1 MKEWLWHLTQHASL
15 SQWIFGWIFF
25 QWIYGC
31 DMWLNMSP
39 FHNESMVVTFDSMF
53 PFHNESMVV
62 AFDSMCLL
70 FTANLWLWHVTKKC
84 LPLTV
89 ILWLWHLTQSVSL
102 SQWIYS
108 CGIWFN
114 VSFWQRIYDCDIWLN
129 MSPFH
134 SKSKVVLSKWIYLYK
149 CLVWTLNKGKLLILF
164 LVFNIKIHIT
174 SIVPEE
180 GWGWAA

>member
-1 MKEWLWHLTQHASL
+1 MP
-15 SQWIFGWIFF
+15 
-25 QWIYGC
+25 
-31 DMWLNMSP
+31 P
-39 FHNESMVVTFDSMF
+39 FHNEFLVEFFFNESMVVTFDSMF

-108 CGIWFN
+108 CGIWLN
-114 VSFWQRIYDCDIWLN
+114 VSFRQRIYGCEIWLN

-134 SKSKVVLSKWIYLYK
+134 SKSKVVLSKWIYTNVLSGLWTKGNYWYYFLY
-149 CLVWTLNKGKLLILF
+149 LILKF
-164 LVFNIKIHIT
+164 ILQALYLKKAEVGPLNERWQT
-174 SIVPEE
+174 AS
-180 GWGWAA
+180 